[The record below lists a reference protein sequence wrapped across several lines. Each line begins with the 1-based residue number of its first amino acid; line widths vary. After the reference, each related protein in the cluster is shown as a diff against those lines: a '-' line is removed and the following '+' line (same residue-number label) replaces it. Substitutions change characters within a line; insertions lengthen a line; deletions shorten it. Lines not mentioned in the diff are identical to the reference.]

1 MTEVESQHLRVL
13 LADDDPA
20 MRAFL
25 RELLMRFGFAV
36 TEARDGNEAIALA
49 RARDAPR
56 ILVLDWK
63 MPGLDG
69 VTICR
74 LLRQEESIPRRY
86 ILLCS
91 AKSSRKE
98 IAAALGSGADD
109 FIGKPIAPEV
119 FYARMRVAHRM
130 MLQGQSSADLIGDA
144 FREAC
149 AMRGGE
155 LVVRSGDVIGR
166 VYFHRGSIA
175 WAHVS
180 GETDTLLSLLH
191 AQGCISAVDAE
202 AVVLECRRTGRS
214 FDEVLTDWK
223 LVDRPSLRESA
234 RRWVSSK
241 VISVLVLEYSAV
253 MFMPQDRSY
262 RGDLLFSLEEL
273 LPDEQVH
280 RIRGTPARRDSLP
293 PAAYGS
299 GSWPFAFADPG
310 AEDAQAIASQL
321 RAGIDIDGAV
331 AVALLDRARGVCLAQ
346 AGASVNE
353 DLAWAQI
360 HTINACEAYETV
372 EDIMVRTNKGDHLI
386 CTLPGRPEL
395 FLYLLVNQERTAV
408 ARARLSLRTLAD
420 SISSGLDARAAQT
433 VDGGP
438 KASAARE
445 GHFSATAHHDES

>member
-1 MTEVESQHLRVL
+1 MTEAPSKHLRVL
-13 LADDDPA
+13 LADDDPE

-25 RELLMRFGFAV
+25 CKLLTRFGFAV
-36 TEARDGNEAIALA
+36 TEACDGDEAIALA

-56 ILVLDWK
+56 ILVVDWK
-63 MPGLDG
+63 MPGRDG
-69 VTICR
+69 IAICR

-98 IAAALGSGADD
+98 IAAALEAGADD
-109 FIGKPIAPEV
+109 FIPKPVAPEV
-119 FYARMRVAHRM
+119 LFARMRVAQRM
-130 MLQGQSSADLIGDA
+130 MARVQTSADLIGDA

-180 GETDTLLSLLH
+180 GETDTLLSVLH
-191 AQGCISAVDAE
+191 AQGRISAVDAE

-214 FDEVLTDWK
+214 FDEVLTEWG
-223 LVDRPSLRESA
+223 LVDRAILRETA
-234 RRWVSSK
+234 RRWVSAK

-253 MFMPQDRSY
+253 MFVPQERSY

-273 LPDEQVH
+273 LPDEQVR
-280 RIRGTPARRDSLP
+280 RIRGAPAQRDSLP
-293 PAAYGS
+293 PAGYGS
-299 GSWPFAFADPG
+299 GSWPFAFADPA
-310 AEDAQAIASQL
+310 AEDARTLASQL
-321 RAGIDIDGAV
+321 HAGIDIDGAM

-346 AGASVNE
+346 AGGPVNE
-353 DLAWAQI
+353 DLVWAQI
-360 HTINACEAYETV
+360 HTINAYAAHETV
-372 EDIMVRTNKGDHLI
+372 EDMMVRTNKGDHLI
-386 CTLPGRPEL
+386 CTLPRCPEL

-420 SISSGLDARAAQT
+420 SISTGLEARAAQSQ
-433 VDGGP
+433 G
-438 KASAARE
+438 
-445 GHFSATAHHDES
+445 